1 MAKTFTGGQRR
12 PWSDWDACPGW
23 MPMQIC
29 VFAGH
34 TRHLSQCMT
43 KPTKMTCAPCEDL
56 DQPGN
61 LPSLIRV
68 FAVRMN
74 KAWVFSYPLS
84 AQPRLIRLDGC
95 PGWSESSL
103 GGQVSLLVLLC
114 TGWSVFDVC
123 FMGSQ
128 WQILSTWRQRRL
140 WSDWVHGQTEC
151 PGRSVYLL
159 ATQVIWASAWQNQQS
174 DCAPCE
180 DLDQPGHPP
189 SLIRVFAVRM
199 NKAWVLSYLVSTQ
212 RRLIRL
218 DGCPGWPESSLGG
231 QVILLVLSCTGWL
244 VFDVCFMDSQWQKLS
259 TWGQRRLWSDGCPG
273 WSESSLGGQ
282 VILLV
287 LSCTGWL
294 VFDVCFMGS
303 QWQKLST
310 WGQRRLWSDWV
321 HAQTECPGRSV
332 SLLATQ
338 VIWASAWQNQ
348 QSDCEPYEDLD
359 QPGHPPSLIRVF
371 AVRMNKAW
379 VLSYPLSAQRRLIR
393 LDGCPGWSES
403 SLGALVIWLVL
414 LCGGSFSL
422 FCHAVPHLV
431 NIRLFWL
438 LEVVYWSCFVNT
450 PFLSNTMIFILCVL
464 TILSHHTEIPCV
476 KQVLLYY
483 CICVLMHYTNVMV
496 SWR

>member
-1 MAKTFTGGQRR
+1 MGSQWQKLSTGGQRR
-12 PWSDWDACPGW
+12 LWSDWDACPGW

-29 VFAGH
+29 VFADH
-34 TRHLSQCMT
+34 TSHLSQCMT

-56 DQPGN
+56 DQPGHP
-61 LPSLIRV
+61 PSLIRV

-74 KAWVFSYPLS
+74 KAWVLSYPLS
-84 AQPRLIRLDGC
+84 AQRRLIRLDGC

-103 GGQVSLLVLLC
+103 GGQVSLLVLSC
-114 TGWSVFDVC
+114 TGWSVFDVR

-128 WQILSTWRQRRL
+128 WQKLSTWRQQRL
-140 WSDWVHGQTEC
+140 WSDWVHGQTKC
-151 PGRSVYLL
+151 PGRSVSLL

-189 SLIRVFAVRM
+189 SLIRVFAVHM
-199 NKAWVLSYLVSTQ
+199 NKAWVLSYPVSTQ

-218 DGCPGWPESSLGG
+218 
-231 QVILLVLSCTGWL
+231 
-244 VFDVCFMDSQWQKLS
+244 
-259 TWGQRRLWSDGCPG
+259 DGCPG

-294 VFDVCFMGS
+294 DFDVCFMGS

-348 QSDCEPYEDLD
+348 QNDCEPYEDLD

-403 SLGALVIWLVL
+403 SLGALVIWLVFS
-414 LCGGSFSL
+414 CGGSFSFVL
-422 FCHAVPHLV
+422 SCCGSYGKYQIILAVRGCILVKSSMHALSIHHYCPTQWFSFC
-431 NIRLFWL
+431 
-438 LEVVYWSCFVNT
+438 VYWQFWA
-450 PFLSNTMIFILCVL
+450 
-464 TILSHHTEIPCV
+464 TILKYLV
-476 KQVLLYY
+476 
-483 CICVLMHYTNVMV
+483 
-496 SWR
+496 